1 MLQAVNAFTII
12 PQGLKGPNV
21 YSLNL
26 LKLRFVH
33 SWSQN
38 DLGTQQGYDGNS
50 EIMLRQLHN

>member
-1 MLQAVNAFTII
+1 MELWIDNYMLQAVNAFTII

-38 DLGTQQGYDGNS
+38 GLGTQQG
-50 EIMLRQLHN
+50 